1 MRILK
6 YLTAVILIA
15 LVTSSAHASV
25 SISPSSINVAK
36 GRFTGVTISYSFSL
50 SGLPDGTYTLT
61 SPGGNFLLGAQNIGS
76 INVPLSVNIQVQ
88 NGVGSALVS
97 EAITIPLSVV
107 ERAYRAGSGTFAY
120 QRVFTSQVAPT
131 QTATVNIRITPE
143 SIAEFSLRR
152 VELYFDGDKKKTE
165 AIINR
170 NFKGLNAHTDIYFN
184 GSGFLQG
191 YWEVDGRVIENI
203 SRHVSFGTKVTL
215 PTPDI
220 PGLPTF
226 EPGFHIVRFV
236 ITSPQPPFELP
247 QIVYWVTA
255 KEEPVKRAL
264 SLVTPKD
271 GVAISPED
279 EFRWDKIEGI
289 SVYLVTFIKEDDKTI
304 VFSALTRD
312 SSYKIPQSVS
322 SQSFTIDTR
331 YLWNVKGFDA
341 ENNIIGES
349 SIWIFSLHPAER

>member
-15 LVTSSAHASV
+15 LVTSLAHASV
-25 SISPSSINVAK
+25 NTAPSSINVAK
-36 GRFTGVTISYSFSL
+36 GRSTGVTISYSFS
-50 SGLPDGTYTLT
+50 GLPPGTYTLT
-61 SPGGNFLLGAQNIGS
+61 SSSGDFLLGAQNIGS
-76 INVPLSVNIQVQ
+76 INIPLNVNIQ
-88 NGVGSALVS
+88 NTIGRVS
-97 EAITIPLSVV
+97 ETVAIPLSVV
-107 ERAYRAGSGTFAY
+107 ERAFRQGSGTFVYKREFA
-120 QRVFTSQVAPT
+120 SQVAPP

-152 VELYFDGDKKKTE
+152 IELYFGGDKEKTE

-289 SVYLVTFIKEDDKTI
+289 SVYLVTFIKEDGKTI

-349 SIWIFSLHPAER
+349 SIWIFSFHSAER